1 MHILIAEDE
10 TPARN
15 ELHYLLEALAPD
27 ATFYEAA
34 DGEEALRMVEREPID
49 VAFLDIRMPGLDGL
63 AVAATIIE
71 KPEPPLIVFAT
82 AYNEHAL
89 QAFELAALDY
99 VVKPFDERRLDQT
112 IMRARQTLNER
123 AALVQKRADIQGYL
137 QNTPPLTRLW
147 AQRANE
153 DWVLLDY
160 AHILWVVTEEGKV
173 YVQAATNDKLMVR
186 HSLKELEA
194 RLAPHQFARVH
205 KSYLVNLAHVTEVA
219 PMFSGTFVIRMDDEA
234 ETQLPLSRG
243 YVAQFKKLTGWSE

>member
-10 TPARN
+10 TPARS
-15 ELHYLLEALAPD
+15 ELRYLLEELEPD
-27 ATFYEAA
+27 GTFYEAA
-34 DGEEALRMVEREPID
+34 DGEEALRIVEREPID

-63 AVAATIIE
+63 AVAATILE

-112 IMRARQTLNER
+112 IMRARQTLIER
-123 AALVQKRADIQGYL
+123 AALVQKRAALRGYL
-137 QNTPPLTRLW
+137 QDTPPLTRLW
-147 AQRANE
+147 AQRDND

-160 AHILWVVTEEGKV
+160 DHVLWVVAEEGKV
-173 YVQAATNDKLMVR
+173 YVQAATNGKLLVR
-186 HSLKELEA
+186 HTLKELES
-194 RLAPHQFARVH
+194 RLIPHQFVRVH
-205 KSYLVNLAHVTEVA
+205 KSYLVNVEHVTEVA

-234 ETQLPLSRG
+234 GTQLPLSRG
-243 YVAQFKKLTGWSE
+243 YVAQFKNSTGWNE